1 MKDILQNS
9 QPMLFRNIKVV
20 KDKENLRRCRRLEKT
35 KEAGQVPGVSDWIL
49 EQKKS
54 DVSRRMGEI

>member
-1 MKDILQNS
+1 
-9 QPMLFRNIKVV
+9 MLFRNIKVV
-20 KDKENLRRCRRLEKT
+20 KDKENLRRWRRLEKT